1 MPMFMPGR
9 MQMFMPG
16 RVKKLFTGDHKEKA
30 ATCEYIEVVVPGEA
44 SSLAGTVAVVNSVLR
59 HTNQSVRFHLVVP
72 HQTVT
77 ILRQWLDGIPDSRLH
92 YQIIAFPE
100 RLLKLANNDVE
111 SAQVFL
117 AGILPTNITGRVIFI
132 SNDAIV
138 QGDIAELQQVPI
150 AVHSFGAFL
159 LDSQSET
166 HADLADKPLYSQQVN
181 MMNRFV
187 HKRHIKGTR
196 VTFSGGVFVANMKY
210 WRHTHAH
217 RSLVAWLNI
226 HKRMS
231 IVGASPSAT
240 AHRAAMLLTFYG
252 RVSVLPPKWHLRG
265 LGVSEATPYS
275 ESFVRSHKVIRWSGH
290 LKPWMPNTPYR
301 NLWLE
306 YAVPDPIRKP

>member
-1 MPMFMPGR
+1 MGR
-9 MQMFMPG
+9 
-16 RVKKLFTGDHKEKA
+16 
-30 ATCEYIEVVVPGEA
+30 EYIEVVVPGDA
-44 SSLAGTVAVVNSVLR
+44 SSLTGTVAVVNSVLR

-100 RLLKLANNDVE
+100 RLLKLADNDVE

-132 SNDAIV
+132 NNDALV
-138 QGDIAELQQVPI
+138 QGDIAELQQVPV

-231 IVGASPSAT
+231 IVGPSPSAT

-252 RVSVLPPKWHLRG
+252 RVSVLPPEWHLRGLGECQMCPILPPEWHLQG

-275 ESFVRSHKVIRWSGH
+275 ESFVRSHKLIRWSGH

-306 YAVPDPIRKP
+306 YAIPDPIRKP